1 MRVLKVQL
9 GTSQYELVRVGA
21 VTMDVKLVL
30 LVFALLTLLDTPVL
44 AGETYHI
51 LRLLMM
57 TP

>member
-44 AGETYHI
+44 AGETY
-51 LRLLMM
+51 LP
-57 TP
+57 T